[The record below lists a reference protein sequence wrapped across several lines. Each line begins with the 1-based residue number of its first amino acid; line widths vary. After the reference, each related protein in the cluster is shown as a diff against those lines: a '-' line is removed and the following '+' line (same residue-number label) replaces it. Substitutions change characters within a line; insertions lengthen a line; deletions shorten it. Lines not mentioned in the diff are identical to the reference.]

1 MLYSFNLWTNL
12 WIIDYDGICGIIGTP
27 NTMLYIHKF
36 CLIISTVFWDRYCY
50 ITPILKMKKLLR
62 FTVLPTQKFSSTA
75 FFRIRRGCVQ
85 EHTGLQGAGPNNSY
99 SIWTKWNEQNGYQPP
114 GEIVCDKRCSDY
126 FKRARSK
133 LFLLKTQ
140 EMFWWC
146 QKFSVF

>member
-1 MLYSFNLWTNL
+1 MNGSLQTGHGAPRPQGPGLCPDAQGGSE
-12 WIIDYDGICGIIGTP
+12 
-27 NTMLYIHKF
+27 
-36 CLIISTVFWDRYCY
+36 
-50 ITPILKMKKLLR
+50 
-62 FTVLPTQKFSSTA
+62 A

-133 LFLLKTQ
+133 LLLLKTQ
-140 EMFWWC
+140 EMFW
-146 QKFSVF
+146 